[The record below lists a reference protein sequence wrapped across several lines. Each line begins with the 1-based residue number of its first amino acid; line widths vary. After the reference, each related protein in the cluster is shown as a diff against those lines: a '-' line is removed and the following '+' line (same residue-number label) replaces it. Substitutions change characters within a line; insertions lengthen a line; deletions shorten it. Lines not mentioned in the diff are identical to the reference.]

1 MDTQNVVYVYHGI
14 LFSSKKERNSDKH
27 NTYFPLLPGEDTVKR
42 PLSINQEM
50 GSHQTWNLLAPW
62 PWTSQTP
69 ELWEINA
76 FYLIPPTQSMVFL
89 LEHPEWTKTWELLF
103 DG

>member
-1 MDTQNVVYVYHGI
+1 MDTQKVVYVYYGI
-14 LFSSKKERNSDKH
+14 LFSLKKEGNSDKKKKK
-27 NTYFPLLPGEDTVKR
+27 NTFFPLPPGEDTVKR

-62 PWTSQTP
+62 PWTSQPP

-76 FYLIPPTQSMVFL
+76 FYLIQPTQSMIFFIIVA
-89 LEHPEWTKTWELLF
+89 WM
-103 DG
+103 D